1 MKSTIFN
8 SVKYIILA
16 AALALSTN
24 VMAQGAPP
32 PPPGGSNGSSNT
44 GNNSNGG
51 SAPIGGGLF
60 ILLGLGAAY
69 GGKKIYQLYKEGE
82 ETLEE

>member
-1 MKSTIFN
+1 MKKYFLLFSLTFALLLGISN
-8 SVKYIILA
+8 SYGQTQA
-16 AALALSTN
+16 
-24 VMAQGAPP
+24 APP
-32 PPPGGSNGSSNT
+32 PPGSHGETTNQTS
-44 GNNSNGG
+44 GN

-69 GGKKIYQLYKEGE
+69 GGKKLYDHRK